1 LVNRR
6 KDGGW
11 LEINV
16 RDDMK
21 FVEVWLTR
29 SESQDEQF
37 KESLRPLYQEYKAKK
52 YKVAVFHSGE
62 RDVWDAASD
71 LICYNRKRIAELEV
85 RREREQ
91 REQQSEQEARPQ
103 LRL

>member
-1 LVNRR
+1 M
-6 KDGGW
+6 
-11 LEINV
+11 EINI

-21 FVEVWLTR
+21 FVEIWLTR
-29 SESQDEQF
+29 SESRNEQF
-37 KESLRPLYQEYKAKK
+37 KEKLKPLYQEYAAKK

-85 RREREQ
+85 RKEREQ
-91 REQQSEQEARPQ
+91 QALMQQSESQSGPQ
-103 LRL
+103 LSM

>member
-1 LVNRR
+1 M
-6 KDGGW
+6 
-11 LEINV
+11 EINI

-37 KESLRPLYQEYKAKK
+37 KEGLKPLYQEYKAKK

-85 RREREQ
+85 RKEREQ
-91 REQQSEQEARPQ
+91 QELMQQSEQEAGPQ
-103 LRL
+103 LSM